1 MAHKEPIHVLV
12 ADDSA
17 VYRKLVEH
25 ALPSVLFSVLPAK
38 SGLEAIEL
46 FHQHRPEMVIT
57 DLVMPDI
64 TGIELCRRIR
74 ASSDGSYTYV
84 IILTSV
90 TETENVVKGLAAGA
104 DDYLTKPFHADEL
117 LARAQ
122 VGQRIISLQRQ
133 IEAKNR
139 LLEELA
145 LTDALTGLPNRR
157 AVEEWSCRQI
167 SGAKRHGYSLWVAL
181 ADLDNFKHVNDA
193 FGHEAGDGVL
203 KKFAEILKSNT
214 RLSNMCGRIGGEEF
228 LIVLTHADA
237 NQARVVVDRIR
248 QTLHEHVF
256 AFGDQCINVTASFGI
271 SGSSGKLVPD
281 FSTLLNQAD
290 RALYSAKNLGRNR
303 VEIHGNGD

>member
-1 MAHKEPIHVLV
+1 MAHKEPIRVLV

-25 ALPSVLFSVLPAK
+25 ALPSALFPVLLAK
-38 SGLEAIEL
+38 NGLEAIEL

-57 DLVMPDI
+57 DWVMPDI
-64 TGIELCRRIR
+64 SGIEICRRIR
-74 ASSDGSYTYV
+74 ESSEGSYTYI

-90 TETENVVKGLAAGA
+90 TQTENVVRGLAAGA
-104 DDYLTKPFHADEL
+104 DDYLTKPFHAEEL

-133 IEAKNR
+133 LEAKNR

-157 AVEEWSCRQI
+157 AVEEWACRQI
-167 SGAKRHGYSLWVAL
+167 SGARRHGFSLWVAL

-193 FGHEAGDGVL
+193 FGHEAGDVVL
-203 KKFAEILKSNT
+203 RKFAEILKSNM
-214 RLSNMCGRIGGEEF
+214 RRSNMCARIGGEEF
-228 LIVLTHADA
+228 LLVLTHADA
-237 NQARVVVDRIR
+237 DQARVVVDRIR
-248 QTLHEHVF
+248 QALEQYVF
-256 AFGDQCINVTASFGI
+256 TFSSAHANVTASFGI
-271 SGSSGKLVPD
+271 SGFSGKLVPD
-281 FSTLLNQAD
+281 FSALLNQAD

-303 VEIHGNGD
+303 VEIYKD

>member
-17 VYRKLVEH
+17 VYRKLVER
-25 ALPSVLFSVLPAK
+25 ALPSALFSVLPAK
-38 SGLEAIEL
+38 SGLEDIGL
-46 FHQHRPEMVIT
+46 FHRHRPEMVIT
-57 DLVMPDI
+57 DWVMPDI

-74 ASSDGSYTYV
+74 ESSDGSYTYV
-84 IILTSV
+84 IMLTSMS
-90 TETENVVKGLAAGA
+90 ETENVVKGLAAGA
-104 DDYLTKPFHADEL
+104 DDYLTKPFHANEL

-133 IEAKNR
+133 LEAKNR

-157 AVEEWSCRQI
+157 AVEEWACRQI
-167 SGAKRHGYSLWVAL
+167 SGARRHGFSLWVAL

-203 KKFAEILKSNT
+203 KKFGEILKSNT

-237 NQARVVVDRIR
+237 NHARVVVDRIR
-248 QTLHEHVF
+248 QALEQYVF
-256 AFGDQCINVTASFGI
+256 TFGSAHANVTASFGI
-271 SGSSGKLVPD
+271 SGFSGKLVPD
-281 FSTLLNQAD
+281 FSALLNQAD
-290 RALYSAKNLGRNR
+290 RALYVAKNLGRNR
-303 VEIHGNGD
+303 GE

>member
-25 ALPSVLFSVLPAK
+25 ALPSALFPVLLAK
-38 SGLEAIEL
+38 NGLEAIEL

-57 DLVMPDI
+57 DWVMPDI
-64 TGIELCRRIR
+64 TGLELCRRIR
-74 ASSDGSYTYV
+74 ESSEGSYSYV

-90 TETENVVKGLAAGA
+90 SQTENVVRGLAAGA
-104 DDYLTKPFHADEL
+104 DDYLTKPFHAEEL

-157 AVEEWSCRQI
+157 AVEEWACGQI
-167 SGAKRHGYSLWVAL
+167 SGARRHGFSLWVAL

-193 FGHEAGDGVL
+193 FGHEAGDVVL
-203 KKFAEILKSNT
+203 RKFAEILKSNM
-214 RLSNMCGRIGGEEF
+214 RRSNMCARIGGEEF
-228 LIVLTHADA
+228 LLVLTHADA
-237 NQARVVVDRIR
+237 DQARVVVDRIR
-248 QTLHEHVF
+248 QILEERVF
-256 AFGDQCINVTASFGI
+256 TFGSAHANVTASFGI
-271 SGSSGKLVPD
+271 SGFSGKLVPD
-281 FSTLLNQAD
+281 FSALLNQAD

-303 VEIHGNGD
+303 VEIYKD

>member
-1 MAHKEPIHVLV
+1 MAHKEPIQVLV

-25 ALPSVLFSVLPAK
+25 ALPSALFSVLPAK
-38 SGLEAIEL
+38 NGLEATEL
-46 FHQHRPEMVIT
+46 FRRHRPEMVIT
-57 DLVMPDI
+57 DWVMPDI
-64 TGIELCRRIR
+64 TGIELCRQIR
-74 ASSDGSYTYV
+74 ATSDSSYTYV

-90 TETENVVKGLAAGA
+90 SETENVVKGLAAGA

-122 VGQRIISLQRQ
+122 VGGRIISLQRQ
-133 IEAKNR
+133 LEAKNR

-145 LTDALTGLPNRR
+145 FADALTGLPNRR
-157 AVEEWSCRQI
+157 AVEEWTCQQI
-167 SGAKRHGYSLWVAL
+167 SGARRHGYSLCVAL
-181 ADLDNFKHVNDA
+181 ADLDNFKQVNDV
-193 FGHEAGDGVL
+193 FGHEAGDVVL
-203 KKFAEILKSNT
+203 KHFAEILKSNT

-256 AFGDQCINVTASFGI
+256 PFGDQRINVTASFGI

-303 VEIHGNGD
+303 VEMYED

>member
-12 ADDSA
+12 ADDSP

-25 ALPSVLFSVLPAK
+25 ALPSMLFSVLPAK
-38 SGLEAIEL
+38 NGLEAIEL

-57 DLVMPDI
+57 DWVMPDI

-74 ASSDGSYTYV
+74 ASSEGPYTYV
-84 IILTSV
+84 IILTAVS
-90 TETENVVKGLAAGA
+90 ETENVVKGLAAGA

-133 IEAKNR
+133 LEAKNR

-145 LTDALTGLPNRR
+145 FADALTGLPNRR
-157 AVEEWSCRQI
+157 AVEEWTCQQI
-167 SGAKRHGYSLWVAL
+167 SGARRHGYSLCVAL
-181 ADLDNFKHVNDA
+181 ADLDNFKQVNDV
-193 FGHEAGDGVL
+193 FGHEAGDVVL
-203 KKFAEILKSNT
+203 KHFAEILKSNT
-214 RLSNMCGRIGGEEF
+214 RRSNMCGRIGGEEF

-248 QTLHEHVF
+248 QTFQEHAF
-256 AFGDQCINVTASFGI
+256 AFGDRHINVTASFGI
-271 SGSSGKLVPD
+271 SGSSGKLVPE
-281 FSTLLNQAD
+281 FSALLNRAD

-303 VEIHGNGD
+303 VEIYED